1 MAPLGFAPQL
11 LVLFAAQ
18 KVLSAPQCLSPPTV
32 ALNLGPCRVLAVD
45 KSDVS
50 SFGITVGVQGTEI
63 CVAPST
69 TVNSTFLTEASICAD
84 NQLDMSSEE
93 SQKGVS
99 MTSKQCRSRRGGFVD
114 KNTLGSAD
122 VQVVKDFN
130 PGWGIFGN
138 KVTAAASVTLQ
149 LLDERVTDI
158 VGLITEGQKS
168 TQSHLA
174 LSSGSTLL
182 RRLKESGL
190 IGALSWGLNSGSQS
204 VLFPR
209 VGSLVLGGFDKGSL
223 AGPFYDYQVSRV
235 PLEGRYCP
243 LQVLVTGLSV
253 SVRTGNGTNEEE
265 IVGKA
270 NKLPACVEP
279 YDNLFRMPKNLLGQ
293 FKDLL
298 KGTLVEPSAYADKL
312 VNLEPGIVYR
322 KDTTD
327 FNATL
332 RFTINYNQTI
342 EVPFYEVQRS
352 LRGLDANGVV
362 VVDPDY
368 NELQIYG
375 TPADGDAAVLGKA
388 FLSQLYLY
396 VNYESMSFH
405 MASQKAEAT
414 TPLPEATDDSCS
426 SSASL
431 TAESKGLIVVGA
443 VLGALLIALLLAAI
457 YKWRKRKTTQPPGIL
472 EEPATPIRQESP
484 HSSRAPSRGG
494 TIFPP
499 PFPAT
504 TSVRDLSTDS
514 IFGGTQGRS
523 SRTGRGSVASPQS
536 PIGIGG

>member
-1 MAPLGFAPQL
+1 MALLGLALQL
-11 LVLFAAQ
+11 VVLFAAQ
-18 KVLSAPQCLSPPTV
+18 MVLSAPQCLSPPTV

-99 MTSKQCRSRRGGFVD
+99 MNLKQCRSRRGGFVD
-114 KNTLGSAD
+114 KNTLAPAD
-122 VQVVKDFN
+122 VQGVKDLN

-138 KVTAAASVTLQ
+138 KITAAASATLQ

-223 AGPFYDYQVSRV
+223 AGPFYDYQVSRL

-253 SVRTGNGTNEEE
+253 SMRTGNTTTEKE

-298 KGTLVEPSAYADKL
+298 KGTPVEPSAYADKL

-322 KDTTD
+322 KDTAD

-332 RFTINYNQTI
+332 RFTINYNQTV

-352 LRGLDANGVV
+352 LRGLDANGAV

-426 SSASL
+426 SSSTGL
-431 TAESKGLIVVGA
+431 TAESKGLIAVGS
-443 VLGALLIALLLAAI
+443 VLGALLIALLLAAVFR
-457 YKWRKRKTTQPPGIL
+457 WRKKRNATPPPGIL
-472 EEPATPIRQESP
+472 EEPATPTRQESP
-484 HSSRAPSRGG
+484 HSSRTPSRGD

-536 PIGIGG
+536 HIT